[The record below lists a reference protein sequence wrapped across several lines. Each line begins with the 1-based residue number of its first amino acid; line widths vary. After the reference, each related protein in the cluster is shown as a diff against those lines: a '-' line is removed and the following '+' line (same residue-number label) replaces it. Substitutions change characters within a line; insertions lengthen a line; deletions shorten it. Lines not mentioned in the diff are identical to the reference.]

1 MAEPAPGRNDIATE
15 ELPELEVF
23 VVDEDGH
30 LHAEQDPLPTALDII
45 RMVREA
51 AREMHNQAKAE
62 RALATATRPG
72 PSMQQSD
79 RKGAGDDVIHAVR
92 ADPEVAIT
100 AMLDGT
106 PLEPQIRG
114 LRVAVASKVADHR
127 GVTWKASVRPAFS
140 PRRRRARLRVYPS
153 PSTNITFIEL
163 IPDRPRRRRSAGF
176 IRSGVRI
183 TEALGNRLIAVAGH
197 PIEVTPRPTDDQAG
211 GAGYSPSAWI

>member
-1 MAEPAPGRNDIATE
+1 M
-15 ELPELEVF
+15 
-23 VVDEDGH
+23 
-30 LHAEQDPLPTALDII
+30 
-45 RMVREA
+45 
-51 AREMHNQAKAE
+51 
-62 RALATATRPG
+62 
-72 PSMQQSD
+72 
-79 RKGAGDDVIHAVR
+79 R

-183 TEALGNRLIAVAGH
+183 TEALGNRLIAVTTH
-197 PIEVTPRPTDDQAG
+197 PIEV
-211 GAGYSPSAWI
+211 SA